1 MLPNIDYLYLE
12 YRSIGLTKILSTI
25 SILEPL
31 FGFQIFSCLTIHFYF
46 GFLCYK
52 NWTLNAH
59 YEYILFKEK
68 MIIFF
73 YAVNNLLLNFFRS
86 NTVMIY

>member
-12 YRSIGLTKILSTI
+12 YLSIGLMKIFSTV

-31 FGFQIFSCLTIHFYF
+31 FGFQIFSCLELHFYF
-46 GFLCYK
+46 SFFCNK
-52 NWTLNAH
+52 NRTLNAH
-59 YEYILFKEK
+59 YEYSFQRKNDNLF
-68 MIIFF
+68 
-73 YAVNNLLLNFFRS
+73 YVLNNLLLNFFWS